1 MLYYL
6 AVKKGGEFGKYS
18 YNQATFGSWC
28 TLRAPDESL
37 ESSYEEIHLYQ
48 A

>member
-6 AVKKGGEFGKYS
+6 TVKKGGEFGKYS
-18 YNQATFGSWC
+18 YNQATFGSWG
-28 TLRAPDESL
+28 TLRSPNESL
-37 ESSYEEIHLYQ
+37 ASAYEEIHLYQ